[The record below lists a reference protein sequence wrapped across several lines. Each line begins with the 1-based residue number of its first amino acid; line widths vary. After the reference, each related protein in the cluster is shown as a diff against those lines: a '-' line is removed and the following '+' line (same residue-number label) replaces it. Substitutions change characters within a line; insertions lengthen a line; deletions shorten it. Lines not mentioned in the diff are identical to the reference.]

1 MTTDFIQ
8 GDKFKWMATYV
19 YAPHEKSKDDY
30 DHLENTFHVKD
41 LKDGDIIYTHT
52 MYVKNLFRLLNPL
65 SGSVTVITH
74 NSDNAVEY
82 IHIPSCVKKWYS
94 TNVHMID
101 GKLKSI
107 PIGLENDRW
116 FKGEHKKEI
125 MLRKI
130 KEERKIR
137 NLVYMNHNVA
147 TNPAKRLKPYQIF
160 KDKDWVTIENGKNG
174 VDYNNYL
181 DNLYNHR
188 FMICPEG
195 NGIDTV
201 RKWECLYMGTIP
213 IELRNINNRHQRSFP
228 VCYVNDWEEVTEWFL
243 LKEVQRIKK
252 LNFDYN
258 KLTFNYWKNKILNYE

>member
-1 MTTDFIQ
+1 MKIPANVVQFAVNSENL
-8 GDKFKWMATYV
+8 KV
-19 YAPHEKSKDDY
+19 YEAFY
-30 DHLENTFHVKD
+30 DL
-41 LKDGDIIYTHT
+41 
-52 MYVKNLFRLLNPL
+52 
-65 SGSVTVITH
+65 
-74 NSDNAVEY
+74 
-82 IHIPSCVKKWYS
+82 
-94 TNVHMID
+94 
-101 GKLKSI
+101 
-107 PIGLENDRW
+107 
-116 FKGEHKKEI
+116 
-125 MLRKI
+125 
-130 KEERKIR
+130 
-137 NLVYMNHNVA
+137 
-147 TNPAKRLKPYQIF
+147 
-160 KDKDWVTIENGKNG
+160 
-174 VDYNNYL
+174 YNNYL